1 MHGHVHG
8 LGRAA
13 REPPGGLAAGRAR
26 LAALAASLS
35 EDDIED
41 PESPLPKL
49 QGSRVLGPLAT
60 RGAAAPSYRELLG
73 EPRQAAAGRGPGQ
86 AAGLPAL
93 QSFAYRPPSQA
104 GGTGASHADGRA
116 EASVSSA
123 DGPDGVHSPEDM
135 LPMAK
140 RRRSV
145 IELEESTDE
154 ASPLPVMRRSSAA
167 LEVQRPPEA
176 EPPTERRR
184 VLWKSKDS
192 VNKEPKDNGVG
203 DIINADSDCS
213 KLESDELA
221 RRLQEEEDLALAKAI
236 ALEAEENDRNMT
248 EQEYAQLATNFG
260 AASDGRG
267 TGSLVA
273 ADSDPVLVALRKCE
287 AIAATLRRQL
297 TAASSSSS
305 GFARDCYAET
315 DTSVAKLV
323 TQADASAA
331 CGRPKKRKQVPL
343 KPYQLV
349 GVNFLLMLYRQRV
362 GGAILADEM
371 GLGKTVQAITFLA
384 VLASLEKN
392 PGPHLVVAP
401 ASLLENWQRELKMW
415 CPAFSVTLY
424 HGSSR
429 TELREELEQVA
440 TETDSAP
447 FNVLLTCYSLFE
459 RDSTA
464 QKEDRKFLRRWKFA
478 CVLMDEAHLLK
489 DRTSGRTRRV
499 RAIAQR
505 ARFRLMLTGTPLQND
520 LQELWSL
527 LELLMPDIFNSKEY
541 DLNVLLGSR
550 DSAIESDEDDLI
562 PRMKAILGPFVLR
575 RIKAD
580 VMKQLA
586 PKLQEVRVL
595 EMEEEQAKA
604 YNKAVE
610 DYRGTVAMRNN
621 GNSGKG
627 GTLDKLPKRQ
637 IANIFTH
644 LRKAGTPLM
653 RMQLANHPLLV
664 RQQYSSATLPAL
676 AKVLHRVGAFG
687 HGCSDEKVLEE
698 ISTYSDFQIHQAL
711 AKLLPKLKKQNKRP
725 LIFSQWTSMLDILEW
740 SLDTLGLSFI
750 RLDGSTPVV
759 ERQLM
764 VDDFNNSTEVFAF
777 LLSTRAGG
785 QGLNLTGA
793 DVVVLHDVDFN
804 PQIDRQAED
813 RCHRIGQTKAVTVY
827 RLISKDTVD
836 ESILKI
842 AQRKLSLDAAVLEPA
857 AEDSKQADASETKAM
872 GEILSDILLKKE

>member
-1 MHGHVHG
+1 MEAADGAAGTIAGAARRLPTLAEAAAEGRGRGRGRVAATTVMHGHVRG

-13 REPPGGLAAGRAR
+13 REPPGGLAVGRAR
-26 LAALAASLS
+26 LEALAASLS

-73 EPRQAAAGRGPGQ
+73 EPRQEAAGRGPGQ
-86 AAGLPAL
+86 AAGLPLL

-104 GGTGASHADGRA
+104 AGTGASHADGRA
-116 EASVSSA
+116 EVSVPSA

-135 LPMAK
+135 LRTAK

-176 EPPTERRR
+176 EPPAERRR
-184 VLWKSKDS
+184 ILWKSKDS
-192 VNKEPKDNGVG
+192 VKEPKGNGVG
-203 DIINADSDCS
+203 DIINADSDCP
-213 KLESDELA
+213 KPESDELA
-221 RRLQEEEDLALAKAI
+221 RRLQEDEDLALAKAI

-267 TGSLVA
+267 TGSLAA

-305 GFARDCYAET
+305 GFARDCYAEI

-440 TETDSAP
+440 SETDSAP

-550 DSAIESDEDDLI
+550 DSAIERDEDDLI

-580 VMKQLA
+580 VMKQLT
-586 PKLQEVRVL
+586 PKLQEVRVV
-595 EMEEEQAKA
+595 EMEEEQAKT
-604 YNKAVE
+604 YTKAVE
-610 DYRGTVAMRNN
+610 DYRGT
-621 GNSGKG
+621 
-627 GTLDKLPKRQ
+627 
-637 IANIFTH
+637 
-644 LRKAGTPLM
+644 
-653 RMQLANHPLLV
+653 LANHPLLV
-664 RQQYSSATLPAL
+664 RQEYSSTTLPAL

-764 VDDFNNSTEVFAF
+764 VDDFNNNTEVFAF

-857 AEDSKQADASETKAM
+857 AEDSKQADASDTKAM
-872 GEILSDILLKKE
+872 GEILSAILLKKE

>member
-8 LGRAA
+8 YGRAA
-13 REPPGGLAAGRAR
+13 REPGGMAGGRAR
-26 LAALAASLS
+26 LTALAASLS

-60 RGAAAPSYRELLG
+60 RGVAAPSYRELLG
-73 EPRQAAAGRGPGQ
+73 EPKQAAAGRGPGQ
-86 AAGLPAL
+86 AAGLPLL
-93 QSFAYRPPSQA
+93 QSFVYRPPSQA
-104 GGTGASHADGRA
+104 GGTGASRNDERA
-116 EASVSSA
+116 EASVPIA
-123 DGPDGVHSPEDM
+123 DGPDGIHSPEAI
-135 LPMAK
+135 LRTAK
-140 RRRSV
+140 RTRNV

-167 LEVQRPPEA
+167 MEVQRAPEA

-184 VLWKSKDS
+184 ILLKSKDS
-192 VNKEPKDNGVG
+192 VEEPKGNGVG
-203 DIINADSDCS
+203 GLIDADSDCP
-213 KLESDELA
+213 KLKSDELA

-248 EQEYAQLATNFG
+248 EQEYAQLATTFG
-260 AASDGRG
+260 PASDGRG
-267 TGSLVA
+267 TGSFGA
-273 ADSDPVLVALRKCE
+273 ADRDPVLVALRKCE
-287 AIAATLRRQL
+287 AIAATLRREL

-305 GFARDCYAET
+305 SFARDCYAET

-331 CGRPKKRKQVPL
+331 CGRPKKRKEVPL

-401 ASLLENWQRELKMW
+401 ASLLENWQRELRMW

-440 TETDSAP
+440 AETDSAP

-550 DSAIESDEDDLI
+550 DSAIESDEDDVI

-580 VMKQLA
+580 VMKQLT
-586 PKLQEVRVL
+586 PKLQEVKVV

-604 YNKAVE
+604 YTKAVE
-610 DYRGTVAMRNN
+610 DYRGT
-621 GNSGKG
+621 
-627 GTLDKLPKRQ
+627 
-637 IANIFTH
+637 
-644 LRKAGTPLM
+644 
-653 RMQLANHPLLV
+653 LANHPLLV
-664 RQQYSSATLPAL
+664 RQQYSSTTLPAL

-687 HGCSDEKVLEE
+687 YGCSDEKVLEE
-698 ISTYSDFQIHQAL
+698 ISTYSDFQIHQIQSRQRTSYKPEPYPPHSLWQAL

-764 VDDFNNSTEVFAF
+764 VDDFNNNTEVFAF

-857 AEDSKQADASETKAM
+857 AEDSKQADASDTKAM
-872 GEILSDILLKKE
+872 GEILADILLKE